1 MKLNFL
7 CISFILSMSAFC
19 QNLDIEKKDSILFE
33 QYLPDLEITV
43 SNADFVK
50 KWNRTKFYVKSVYDY
65 ARIASAMLTTFE
77 DSLSKIENK
86 FGKKRYLSKCNK
98 SLKKEFGN
106 EIKEMSINRGVYL
119 MKLIYRNTG
128 LTAYDI
134 IQKYRGGGTAFWF
147 QTLCLISGQNLKR
160 TYSPDDEDILIERA
174 IGLIDSGKMVF
185 YRRVPIS
192 DEARKAIKKSYK
204 KKKKK
209 KEKIIQKTV
218 DG

>member
-1 MKLNFL
+1 MKLTFL
-7 CISFILSMSAFC
+7 FLSLIWNTCVFC
-19 QNLDIEKKDSILFE
+19 QNLDIEEKDSLLFE

-65 ARIASAMLTTFE
+65 ARIASAMLTSYE
-77 DSLSKIENK
+77 DTLSKIENK
-86 FGKKRYLSKCNK
+86 FAKKRYLSKCNK

-106 EIKEMSINRGVYL
+106 EIKEMSITRGVYL
-119 MKLIYRNTG
+119 MKMIYRNTG

-160 TYSPDDEDILIERA
+160 TYFPDDEDLLIERA

-185 YRRVPIS
+185 YKRVPIT
-192 DEARKAIKKSYK
+192 DEARKALKKAK
-204 KKKKK
+204 KKKNRKK
-209 KEKIIQKTV
+209 KKN
-218 DG
+218 

>member
-1 MKLNFL
+1 MKLTFL
-7 CISFILSMSAFC
+7 FLSLFLNICVFC
-19 QNLDIEKKDSILFE
+19 QNLDIEEKDSLLFE

-65 ARIASAMLTTFE
+65 ARIASAMLTSYE
-77 DSLSKIENK
+77 DTLSKIENK
-86 FGKKRYLSKCNK
+86 FAKKRYLSKCNK

-106 EIKEMSINRGVYL
+106 EIKEMSITRGVYL
-119 MKLIYRNTG
+119 MKMIYRNTG

-160 TYSPDDEDILIERA
+160 TYFPDDEDLLIERA

-185 YRRVPIS
+185 YKRVLIT
-192 DEARKAIKKSYK
+192 DEARKALKKAK
-204 KKKKK
+204 KKKNRKK
-209 KEKIIQKTV
+209 KKN
-218 DG
+218 